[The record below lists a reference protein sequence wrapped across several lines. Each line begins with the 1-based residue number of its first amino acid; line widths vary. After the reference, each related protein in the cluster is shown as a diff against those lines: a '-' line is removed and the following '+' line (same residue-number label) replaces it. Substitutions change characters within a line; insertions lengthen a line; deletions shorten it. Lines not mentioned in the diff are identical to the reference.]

1 MKYKS
6 LQQVYGE
13 SVRGNVP
20 PRRHLRM
27 LGEEVEETSN
37 DDVDISE
44 IKDEIRQ
51 AIDSLSLDDAKEARK
66 LLAQIYNFPTYKH
79 VKRKLGDKGYNKLI
93 FKKFSSDVQ
102 RLIEDIPPGSRDQFL
117 AYLQSPENELV
128 FPKNKS
134 TGKLSDL
141 LGDRLDYKLVDYI
154 MRHTGQDEGGRGV
167 GMGELALALIFK
179 NLGAG
184 GQKKKTNVAAA
195 EKAKDEAVAEFQAN
209 VGRTGYGRDTVKER
223 IAGSN
228 LDKSKYDNDYTYN
241 LDKAYNDL
249 FIATGEKVKGDLEID
264 GEEFEIK
271 GEGATLG
278 ARPNDISDKHKGD
291 TKNSLAKMGIEE
303 KGKGYLVQGQQIPGL
318 NNLPEAISTAYNFS
332 EDKNAKNAFENVF
345 KDFLKVSGELGST
358 DRYYNQL
365 NFDLSNPASIQ
376 NGIGLLNFIDYAE
389 KEGFKHFMTHDV
401 GAKGVGDGRYVYVS
415 GSPIQMAKKLLVS
428 PAKFE
433 KVSRSNLR
441 PRIGFGG
448 TYAGMTPTSVNVGET
463 EDTSVDEEEEIEY
476 Y

>member
-6 LQQVYGE
+6 LQQIYGE
-13 SVRGNVP
+13 CVRGDVP

-27 LGEEVEETSN
+27 LGEEVEETAN
-37 DDVDISE
+37 NDVDISE
-44 IKDEIRQ
+44 IKDEIKR
-51 AIDSLSLDDAKEARK
+51 AIDSLSLDDTKEARK

-102 RLIEDIPPGSRDQFL
+102 RLIEDIPPGSRDKFL

-128 FPKNKS
+128 FPKNRS

-141 LGDRLDYKLVDYI
+141 IGDRLDYKLVDYI

-184 GQKKKTNVAAA
+184 GQKKRTNVAGARDA
-195 EKAKDEAVAEFQAN
+195 VNKAVEEYKDN
-209 VGRTGYGRDTVKER
+209 VGRTGFGKDTVKRR
-223 IAGSN
+223 IADMN
-228 LDKSKYDNDYTYN
+228 LDETKYDNQYTYN
-241 LDKAYNDL
+241 LDKAYNDF
-249 FIATGEKVKGDLEID
+249 FIASGEKVKGDLEID

-278 ARPNDISDKHKGD
+278 PRPDDVNDRHKKD
-291 TKNSLAKMGIEE
+291 TANSLAKMGIKEQ
-303 KGKGYLVQGQQIPGL
+303 GKGYIAEGRPISGL
-318 NNLPEAISTAYNFS
+318 NNLPEAIATAYNIR
-332 EDKNAKNAFENVF
+332 EDKNEFENVF
-345 KDFLKVSGELGST
+345 KDFLKVSGEFSNM
-358 DRYYNQL
+358 DSYYNAL

-376 NGIGLLNFIDYAE
+376 NGISLLSFIDYAE
-389 KEGFKHFMTHDV
+389 KEGFRHFMTHDV
-401 GAKGVGDGRYVYVS
+401 GAKGVGDGRYVYVG
-415 GSPIQMAKKLLVS
+415 GSPIQMAKKLLAS
-428 PAKFE
+428 PVRFE
-433 KVSRSNLR
+433 KISRSNLR

-448 TYAGMTPTSVNVGET
+448 TYAGMTPTSVNVGKT